1 MTEQKLSPLAAEGK
15 RLIDREYAHYAGVE
29 ELAERLGVTKEH
41 FVRAFKKD
49 MGETPGK
56 YLTRVRLENACLYLR
71 SRDYSVDFV
80 AGLCG
85 FSCGN
90 YFDKVFR
97 RACGMTPLEYRRRYW
112 DSSSPAPEAERA
124 TFL

>member
-1 MTEQKLSPLAAEGK
+1 MEEKTYLPLIKEALT
-15 RLIDREYAHYAGVE
+15 LIDREYAHYAGVQE
-29 ELAERLGVTKEH
+29 IAERLGVTKEH
-41 FVRAFKKD
+41 LVRSFRAAL
-49 MGETPGK
+49 GETPGK
-56 YLTRVRLENACLYLR
+56 YLTCVRLENACLYLR
-71 SRDYSVDFV
+71 GRDYSVDFV

-97 RACGMTPLEYRRRYW
+97 RAYGMTPLQYRTRYW
-112 DSSSPAPEAERA
+112 DENTPAPEAERA